1 MDAGTCVVGGRPPV
15 FCAAGVRQTRKKPR
29 NTRTR
34 RILRQAFRGCKCGL
48 FLRLQHKELENPR
61 FAAQL
66 PAEAAGADL
75 LQCKGKEPD
84 QFAKWFCTIL
94 RCKVRPF
101 PCGSGG
107 RTGWGRSG
115 LRWLSQTPPTL
126 TLPRCRRGGKRKAFS
141 CYAPL
146 VAGND
151 CFDGHSSVPS
161 PAKRGKDRMGA
172 RPHQWLQAIS
182 PLPDRCIQPIPTRK
196 NGAAPDSPP
205 ASCVLRGRRVR
216 SPW

>member
-48 FLRLQHKELENPR
+48 LLRLQHKELENPR

-66 PAEAAGADL
+66 PAGATAADL
-75 LQCKGKEPD
+75 LQCKGKEPG
-84 QFAKWFCTIL
+84 QFERWFCTV
-94 RCKVRPF
+94 RCVPSLAAA
-101 PCGSGG
+101 GEGQDGGG
-107 RTGWGRSG
+107 RGY
-115 LRWLSQTPPTL
+115 
-126 TLPRCRRGGKRKAFS
+126 GGHLK
-141 CYAPL
+141 
-146 VAGND
+146 
-151 CFDGHSSVPS
+151 
-161 PAKRGKDRMGA
+161 
-172 RPHQWLQAIS
+172 RPHPNPPPLS
-182 PLPDRCIQPIPTRK
+182 LGRETESYVLLNPLPDRCIQPIPTRK